1 MNQQKST
8 KNAKNINN
16 TKNTYDSPSISTN
29 ILWRLAERFGAQGV
43 SFIVSVVLARLL
55 APSVYGTVAL
65 ITVITNI
72 LNVFVSSGLS
82 TALIQKQKADDL
94 DFTTVFVFNIC
105 MSLVLYTG
113 LFFSASAV
121 ADFYDMP
128 QMLPVIRVLSLSIV
142 LGGINGI
149 QQAYIS
155 KKMWFHLFFKATI
168 GGTVCSAFVGVG
180 MAYAGYGVWALVGQ
194 ILTNQLMDTVILW
207 KMLDWHPR
215 FCFSYQRF
223 RPLFSF
229 GWKVFVSN
237 LIDTFYKNLRS
248 LLIGKV
254 YTQSDLAFY
263 NRGNHLPELIISN
276 VNTSIQSVFF
286 PAYSSANGDKTTL
299 RALVRKSIS
308 ISTYL
313 IFPAM
318 TGLAVV
324 SSTLVRLLYTDVWS
338 AAVPYMWIGCFSYAF
353 WPLHTANLQVIQAM
367 GRSDISL
374 KLEIIKKAVTVICL
388 IWSIRYGVFA
398 VAVCAL
404 PLSIFSLLVNS
415 FPNKSLLNYSFRM
428 QITDIFPALWMSGVM
443 GCCVFLAGTLPL
455 TSIVKL
461 AVQLVIGGVT
471 YLFLSIVSHN
481 PSFGYVKER
490 AVSLC
495 RKKSKQQI
503 E

>member
-1 MNQQKST
+1 MM
-8 KNAKNINN
+8 
-16 TKNTYDSPSISTN
+16 KNTNDSTSISTN

-55 APSVYGTVAL
+55 EPSVYGTVAL

-82 TALIQKQKADDL
+82 TALIQKQRADDL

-113 LFFSASAV
+113 LFFSAPAV
-121 ADFYDMP
+121 AKFYEMP
-128 QMLPVIRVLSLSIV
+128 QMLPVIRVLSLTVV

-155 KKMWFHLFFKATI
+155 KKMWFHLFFRATI

-180 MAYAGYGVWALVGQ
+180 MAYAGFGVWALAGQ

-215 FCFSYQRF
+215 FQFSFQRF
-223 RPLFSF
+223 KPLFSF

-286 PAYSSANGDKTTL
+286 PAYSSAIGDKSKL
-299 RALVRKSIS
+299 RELVRKSIS

-324 SSTLVRLLYTDVWS
+324 SSTLVQLLYTDVWS

-415 FPNKSLLNYSFRM
+415 FPNKSLLNYPFRM
-428 QITDIFPALWMSGVM
+428 QLADIFPALWMSGVM
-443 GCCVFLAGTLPL
+443 GCCVFLAGGLPL
-455 TSIVKL
+455 GNFLKMS
-461 AVQLVIGGVT
+461 VQLVTGGMI
-471 YLFLSIVSHN
+471 YLFLSVLTHN
-481 PSFGYVKER
+481 QSFIYVKTR
-490 AVSLC
+490 AIGLC
-495 RKKSKQQI
+495 RKTLERTGAVK
-503 E
+503 